1 MMKNETFPLTD
12 MSVRAVEAM
21 IHAIA
26 RAIDDDRLEE
36 LPGFFTEAGT
46 YKVASR
52 FNLDRGLPM
61 AQIYCTSRAMI
72 LDRMLSLRKANIY
85 AKQHYRHLISGILV
99 SAAPDGSLSARSNYM
114 VVRTMEESG
123 VSSIF
128 SCGEYRDRI
137 VFEEGVP
144 KLSERTVAFD
154 SRSIETL
161 LAIPL

>member
-1 MMKNETFPLTD
+1 MMKNENFTQIDT
-12 MSVRAVEAM
+12 SVRAVENM

-36 LPGFFTEAGT
+36 LPGFFTEFGV

-72 LDRMLSLRKANIY
+72 LDRMLSLRKANIF
-85 AKQHYRHLISGILV
+85 AKHHYRHLVSGILV
-99 SAAPDGSLSARSNYM
+99 TVEPDGSLSARSNYI
-114 VVRTMEESG
+114 VVRTMEEDGASI
-123 VSSIF
+123 IF
-128 SCGEYRDRI
+128 SSGEYRDRI
-137 VFEEGVP
+137 VFEEGTP
-144 KLSERTVAFD
+144 KLRERTVAFD

-161 LAIPL
+161 LALPL

>member
-1 MMKNETFPLTD
+1 MKNENFPLTD
-12 MSVRAVEAM
+12 ASIRAVEEM

-26 RAIDDDRLEE
+26 RAIDDDRLEDM
-36 LPGFFTEAGT
+36 PGFFTEAGV
-46 YKVASR
+46 YKAASR

-72 LDRMLSLRKANIY
+72 LDRMHSLRRANIY
-85 AKQHYRHLISGILV
+85 AKHYYRHLISGILV
-99 SAAPDGSLSARSNYM
+99 SAAPDGGLNARSNYL
-114 VVRTMEESG
+114 VVRTMEEDG

-137 VFEEGVP
+137 VFEDGVP

-154 SRSIETL
+154 SRTIETL